1 MLMADPALKA
11 KIKGSLE
18 HTYFGDPEDAVSV
31 SDSDEPGDTIHVVIV
46 SPKFHGLRL
55 AEKTD
60 LILSKLYQSLTPDDW
75 GKVTLSIGV
84 SPEELKAT

>member
-1 MLMADPALKA
+1 MADHTLKA

-31 SDSDEPGDTIHVVIV
+31 SDSDEPGDSIHVIIV
-46 SPKFHGLRL
+46 SPKFQGMRL

-60 LILSKLYQSLTPDDW
+60 LHYQTSARRGHLSM
-75 GKVTLSIGV
+75 TLSQAI
-84 SPEELKAT
+84 